1 MCTEKACS
9 PDSWRK
15 QSAAGSRQAS
25 QAKVPR
31 EPIVTALEPYLAEIK
46 AANG

>member
-1 MCTEKACS
+1 MKGMFARLLEEAVRGRVQT
-9 PDSWRK
+9 
-15 QSAAGSRQAS
+15 GL

-46 AANG
+46 TATG